1 MKKIAL
7 ILMTFILLTSLTNF
21 VVAHTGDDNSVHHMM
36 FGTYGW
42 WIMGFFMLIFMVL
55 IIVALFL
62 LIVWLI
68 KQIEKPKRRRR
79 K

>member
-7 ILMTFILLTSLTNF
+7 ILMTFVLLTSLMNF
-21 VVAHTGDDNSVHHMM
+21 VVAHTGEDDSAHHMM
-36 FGTYGW
+36 GGTYGW
-42 WIMGFFMLIFMVL
+42 GMMGFFGWIFMIL
-55 IIVALFL
+55 IIVALVL

-68 KQIEKPKRRRR
+68 KQIQEPKRRRR